1 MLGRFQQRESGKI
14 NTCGQSARA
23 LEEPEFGL
31 FVEGNDVSIAD
42 YYLHLNRYRFASGFV
57 KDKLCLDVGCGVGY
71 GSAYLVRKGATKVI
85 GGDKSE
91 DALSYAR
98 NTARTSPDG
107 ALEFRQFD
115 ATFLPFANNSF
126 DMVVSLEV
134 IEHVKDYEGLLS
146 ELHRVLRRS
155 GKLILSTPNRETG
168 AFMFKTDWKHHAH
181 EFSKEELLGLMN
193 EYFASPVVYGQYLLN
208 KKSLILRRLR
218 RTMAGLL
225 EIAGLWALGIWL
237 GRLLFR
243 HNHLVVYKTEG
254 FDNLSDGE
262 GEVVPLTEDLAPTTF
277 VVVAT
282 KP

>member
-1 MLGRFQQRESGKI
+1 LKLK
-14 NTCGQSARA
+14 T
-23 LEEPEFGL
+23 EPEFGL
-31 FVEGNDVSIAD
+31 FIEGNKVSIAD
-42 YYLHLNRYRFASGFV
+42 YYLHLNRYRFVSSFV
-57 KDKLCLDVGCGVGY
+57 KNKLCLDVGCGIGY

-98 NTARTSPDG
+98 DTATTSPNG

-126 DMVVSLEV
+126 DMVVSFEV
-134 IEHVKDYEGLLS
+134 IEHVKDYKGFLS
-146 ELHRVLRRS
+146 EIHRVLRRG
-155 GKLILSTPNRETG
+155 GKLILSTPNREAG
-168 AFMFKTDWKHHAH
+168 AFMFETDWKYHAH

-193 EYFASPVVYGQYLLN
+193 EYFASPAMYGQDLLD
-208 KKSLILRRLR
+208 KRSLILRRLR
-218 RTMAGLL
+218 RTAARLL

-254 FDNLSDGE
+254 FDNLTDGE

-277 VVVAT
+277 VMVAI

>member
-1 MLGRFQQRESGKI
+1 MLGRFQQKESGKI

-31 FVEGNDVSIAD
+31 FVEGNKVSIAD

-98 NTARTSPDG
+98 NTARASLNG
-107 ALEFRQFD
+107 ALEFKLLD
-115 ATFLPFANNSF
+115 ATSLPFADNSF
-126 DMVVSLEV
+126 DVVVSFEV
-134 IEHVKDYEGLLS
+134 IEHVKDYERFLS
-146 ELHRVLRRS
+146 EIHRVLRRS
-155 GKLILSTPNRETG
+155 GKLIFSTPNREAG
-168 AFMFKTDWKHHAH
+168 AFMFKTDWKYDAH

-193 EYFASPVVYGQYLLN
+193 EYFASPAVYGQDLLD
-208 KKSLILRRLR
+208 KRSLILRRLR
-218 RTMAGLL
+218 RTAAGLL

-243 HNHLVVYKTEG
+243 HNYLVVYKTEG

-262 GEVVPLTEDLAPTTF
+262 GEVVPVTEDLAPTTF
-277 VVVAT
+277 VVVALR
-282 KP
+282 P